1 VDRPARRAAN
11 ELGRRPWHA
20 ALAALVAGLLAA
32 SAPMEVGFA
41 GAAIV
46 VLALAALGRPA
57 LGLACGALLAAG
69 VVGGA
74 LRVEA
79 LDARAALAPPG
90 KRIEARALLLE
101 APRPGRFGASAAL
114 EVRSGPAAGALV
126 LARGSRDARFPSRAG
141 PGLELHVAGAL
152 RAPRVRPGSDFDWPA
167 YLRRRGVG
175 SELRLDSVRA
185 TGSRRGGVLGR
196 VDAIRSRA
204 EIALEAGLEPS
215 QAALLRG
222 MVLGQDER
230 IAAMVREDF
239 RRSGLA
245 HLLAVSGQNV
255 MLLGALALPI
265 LAAAGAGPRGR
276 VVAVLALIAI
286 YVPLAGAGPSLQRA
300 GVMGAAGLLALV
312 AGRPASRLYALL
324 LAAAATLVLNPLV
337 VADPGWQ
344 LSFAAVAGILVLA
357 SPLRRGLAGMPG
369 PIAGLPGPLTE
380 GIAVTV
386 AATLATAPL
395 LAHHFGSVSLASLP
409 ANVLA
414 LPAVAPIM
422 WLGMLSIAV
431 AQLSVLGSV
440 ATAVAEA
447 LNRVIGGLNT
457 VPLRYVEGLAA
468 TFAEAPGAAVAVP
481 LSGPARIAAAY
492 GVLALCVLAAGRVAR
507 LGEPRATSLAA
518 EWRRVPRARRLL
530 ASAGAAVLAL
540 AGTATALAPGGP
552 PERLTVSFLDVGQG
566 DATLVQH
573 PDGSAIL
580 FDGGPEEARVAR
592 LVRGAGVKRLSAVV
606 ATHASAD
613 HHGGLVEVLRRVP
626 TDLLLDGGDGNPDP
640 AFRAVLAEADRRRI
654 PRVPARAGRVLRAGG
669 LTVRVIAPAPRPP
682 GPAPEDPNPRALVA
696 IVSSGDFDLF
706 LSADAESEALA
717 ALPLPDVE
725 AMKVPHHGSADP
737 GLPGVLARLRPQVAG
752 IEVGEG
758 NGYGHPT
765 PSTLAALGRAV
776 PVVRRTD
783 RDGTIRVSVGPGGA
797 IDVETER

>member
-1 VDRPARRAAN
+1 VRRAAR

-20 ALAALVAGLLAA
+20 ALGALVAGLLAA
-32 SAPMEVGFA
+32 TAPIEAALA

-46 VLALAALGRPA
+46 VVASAALGRPA
-57 LGLACGALLAAG
+57 IGLACGALLAAG
-69 VVGGA
+69 ALGGA

-79 LDARAALAPPG
+79 LDARAALAAPG
-90 KRIEARALLLE
+90 TRLEARSVLLE
-101 APRPGRFGASAAL
+101 APRPGRFGASATL
-114 EVRSGPAAGALV
+114 EVRSGPAAGAVV
-126 LARGSRDARFPSRAG
+126 LARGSREARFPWRAG
-141 PGLELHVAGAL
+141 PGLELDVVGAL
-152 RAPRVRPGSDFDWPA
+152 RAPRLRPGSDFDWPA
-167 YLRRRGVG
+167 HLRRRGVA
-175 SELRLDSVRA
+175 SELRLDSVVA
-185 TGSRRGGVLGR
+185 TGSRRGGLLGP
-196 VDAIRSRA
+196 VDAMRSRA
-204 EIALEAGLEPS
+204 ETGLEAGLDPS
-215 QAALLRG
+215 RAALLRG

-230 IAAMVREDF
+230 ISPMVREDF

-265 LAAAGAGPRGR
+265 LAAAGVGSRGR
-276 VVAVLALIAI
+276 VIAVLALIAI

-324 LAAAATLVLNPLV
+324 LAAAVTLALNPLV
-337 VADPGWQ
+337 VGDPGWQ
-344 LSFAAVAGILVLA
+344 LSFAAVGGILLLA
-357 SPLRRGLAGMPG
+357 SPLRRAL
-369 PIAGLPGPLTE
+369 AGLPGPLAALPAPLAE

-409 ANVLA
+409 ANVLS

-422 WLGMLSIAV
+422 WLGMLGAAV
-431 AQLSVLGSV
+431 AQLAALGPVSSAMADSLNGV
-440 ATAVAEA
+440 IGA
-447 LNRVIGGLNT
+447 LNA

-468 TFAEAPGAAVAVP
+468 TFAEAPGAELAVP
-481 LSGPARIAAAY
+481 LSRPAGVAATYGALAF
-492 GVLALCVLAAGRVAR
+492 GVLAARRIAR
-507 LGEPRATSLAA
+507 LAEPRATSLAA
-518 EWRRVPRARRLL
+518 EWRRLPRARRVV
-530 ASAGAAVLAL
+530 AGAGVAALAL
-540 AGTATALAPGGP
+540 AGMATALSPGGP

-592 LVRGAGVKRLSAVV
+592 LVRGAGVERLSAVV

-654 PRVPARAGRVLRAGG
+654 PRAPARAGRVLRAGG
-669 LTVRVIAPAPRPP
+669 LTVRVIAPGPRPP

-696 IVSSGDFDLF
+696 IVSSGAFDLF

-717 ALPLPDVE
+717 GLPLPDVE

-752 IEVGEG
+752 VEVGEG

-783 RDGTIRVSVGPGGA
+783 RDGTITVSVGPGEA